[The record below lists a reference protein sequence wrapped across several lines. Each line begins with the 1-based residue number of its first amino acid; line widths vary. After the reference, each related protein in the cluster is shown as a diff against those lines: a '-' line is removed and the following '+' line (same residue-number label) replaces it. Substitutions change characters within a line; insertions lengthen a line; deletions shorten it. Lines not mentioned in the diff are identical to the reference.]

1 MRSARRRRP
10 RFADQASDE
19 RFHFHLCDRLGWG
32 SVALMLDGMSAREM
46 LWWRVLCETEAAER
60 EEAEEKRKGR

>member
-1 MRSARRRRP
+1 
-10 RFADQASDE
+10 
-19 RFHFHLCDRLGWG
+19 
-32 SVALMLDGMSAREM
+32 